1 MKYTIQT
8 LLFLAALSTS
18 ARIQGAPL
26 RDRAAV
32 ADADTLPFT
41 YKSFMA
47 QEGLKAIKGQSNA
60 NEMALNVY
68 QKGDYVYLEI
78 PRKALGKDILALA
91 MSYKGSNYVSP
102 VSGLFKIKEGANKHS
117 LYLTYNRSLDTQAD
131 STHAKAAYA
140 AMTEAI
146 QGSNMEPIDMSL
158 DVVSMGE
165 GGKSYIVDISSS
177 VNTAQ
182 GLFDVSKNTTLS
194 HPDMSR
200 SRLVTVEPIS
210 GGVAF
215 DLYRSQSDM
224 VNKTMDTQEEQST
237 TTSLKFVLQL
247 LPERRNK
254 LKLDNPFYGFN
265 TVTRQEYDTKTYVS
279 RRRQYVSRWNFSE
292 GPITVYIN
300 PLTPKPYRE
309 SILKAFDEWVPAL
322 NAAGVKRPFVFTS
335 DNKDAMMSYRH
346 IYVDWFG
353 TSTPDNKVI
362 TDALSGEILA
372 ARVNICDWGT
382 EDLLT
387 NYYTRCRNIDKRIA
401 KDMRSVGVTQ
411 DIIQAL
417 MAGQIGEVLGLKR
430 NDNGYYQ
437 FSPRQLRAKQ
447 WLKDNGTTSSVTGT
461 LTFNYL
467 LQPSDGIGA
476 EGIFPK
482 VSLYD
487 RAAIAYLYGK
497 SNSTPKNGEGFF
509 FQYDMSN
516 YMTSWKNPKAYLSN
530 DLAEA
535 ARLGIEQVKRL
546 YSSIDKDMKS
556 LPADQNNIEREH
568 SVVLNTLGHYQ
579 QLLTNVASI
588 VGDKK
593 TFPVRRGV
601 NEAPNAY
608 PSRAEQTKA
617 LDFLNK
623 EILHGVPAWSDD
635 ETLGR
640 ISGGNV
646 GSMMRAVAVAVY
658 KALLDEAKI
667 NNLVSAEDELGDK
680 AFKAKDLFDFID
692 RNLMCDYDVNAAV
705 PEYVRLI
712 QANVLPD
719 LAENVF
725 KADVST
731 ALSNEGATMLH
742 AYFVNLANKVEHL
755 SKNNVDKATR
765 DNYEFI
771 LMRFKRNYFDKQH
784 Q

>member
-8 LLFLAALSTS
+8 LIFLAALSSS
-18 ARIQGAPL
+18 APAQAAMPNDGN
-26 RDRAAV
+26 AV
-32 ADADTLPFT
+32 AKADTLPFT

-47 QEGLKAIKGQSNA
+47 QEELKVIKGQANA
-60 NEMALNVY
+60 NNLALNVY
-68 QKGDYVYLEI
+68 RKGDNVYLEI
-78 PRKALGKDILALA
+78 PRKALGKDIFALA
-91 MSYKGSNYVSP
+91 MSYRGSSYLSP
-102 VSGLFKIKEGANKHS
+102 VSGLLRIKEGADKHS

-131 STHAKAAYA
+131 STHAKAEYA
-140 AMTEAI
+140 AMTEAL

-158 DVVSMGE
+158 EVVSMGE

-182 GLFDVSKNTTLS
+182 GIFDVSKNTSLN
-194 HPDMSR
+194 HPDLSR
-200 SRLVTVEPIS
+200 SSLVSVKPIC

-215 DLYRSQSDM
+215 DLYRSQTDM
-224 VNKTMDTQEEQST
+224 VNRTMDTQEEQAT

-247 LPERRNK
+247 LPERKNK
-254 LKLDNPFYGFN
+254 LKPDNPFYGFN
-265 TVTRQEYDTKTYVS
+265 TITRQEYDTKTYVS
-279 RRRQYVSRWNFSE
+279 RRRQYVSRWNFNE

-300 PLTPKPYRE
+300 PITPKPYRE
-309 SILKAFDEWVPAL
+309 SIVKAFDEWLPAL
-322 NAAGVKRPFVFTS
+322 NAAGVKKPFVFTS
-335 DNKDAMMSYRH
+335 DDSEAMMSYRH

-353 TSTPDNKVI
+353 ATTPDNKVV
-362 TDALSGEILA
+362 TDALTGEILA
-372 ARVNICDWGT
+372 ARVNVCDWGT
-382 EDLLT
+382 EDLLM
-387 NYYTRCRNIDKRIA
+387 NYYVRCRNIDKRIA
-401 KDMRSVGVTQ
+401 KDTRSIGVRQ

-417 MAGQIGEVLGLKR
+417 MAGQAGEVLGLKR

-437 FSPRQLRAKQ
+437 FSPQQLRSRQ

-461 LTFNYL
+461 LTFNYI

-476 EGIFPK
+476 EGLLPK

-497 SNSTPKNGEGFF
+497 SNAAPQNGAGFF
-509 FQYDMSN
+509 YQYDMSN
-516 YMTSWKNPKAYLSN
+516 YMTSWKNPKAYLSC
-530 DLAEA
+530 DLVEA

-546 YSSIDKDMKS
+546 YKSIDNDMKQ
-556 LPADQNNIEREH
+556 LPDDQNSMEQEH
-568 SVVLNTLGHYQ
+568 SVILSTLGHYQ

-593 TFPVRRGV
+593 TFAVRRGV
-601 NEAPNAY
+601 NESPNAY
-608 PSRAEQTKA
+608 PSRVQQTKA
-617 LDFLNK
+617 LDFLDK
-623 EILHGVPAWSDD
+623 EILHGVPAWSNDK
-635 ETLGR
+635 TLGR

-646 GSMMRAVAVAVY
+646 SSMMRAVAVAVY

-680 AFKAKDLFDFID
+680 AFNAKDLFSFID
-692 RNLMCDYDVNAAV
+692 RNLMCDYDANAAV

-719 LAENVF
+719 LADNVF

-731 ALSNEGATMLH
+731 AIGNEGATMLH
-742 AYFVNLANKVEHL
+742 AYFVNLANKVEQL

-771 LMRFKRNYFDKQH
+771 MMRFKRNYFDKQH
-784 Q
+784 